1 MRRPAILTAIGWLFI
16 VVGAVGLINDLW
28 PLVTADAARQLAKL
42 KGDGWAD
49 LGPAWTSRVLAIIGG
64 AALLRGH
71 NWGRWLVAAWMVFHI
86 VLSIFHEWPEL
97 LVHVAIFLPILY
109 LLFRRAAAAYFDVQ
123 ARS

>member
-1 MRRPAILTAIGWLFI
+1 LRRPAILTAIGWLFI

-64 AALLRGH
+64 AALVRGH
-71 NWGRWLVAAWMVFHI
+71 NWGRWLLAAWMVFHI
-86 VLSIFHEWPEL
+86 VLSYLHEWTQL
-97 LVHVAIFLPILY
+97 LVHVTIFVPILY
-109 LLFRRAAAAYFDVQ
+109 LLFRRAAASYFDVR
-123 ARS
+123 APS